1 MKNKIYIA
9 YWTNYFAVEIE
20 AKNEEEAEKKW
31 QKSDFNKK
39 DVEEISQFPPEV
51 EIEEE

>member
-9 YWTNYFAVEIE
+9 KWTNYFAVEIE

-31 QKSDFNKK
+31 QKGDFNKK
-39 DVEEISQFPPEV
+39 D
-51 EIEEE
+51 IEEVNQFETEVIIEEK